1 MQRTTQGMEAE
12 HDSVKSNQR
21 PILKEKS
28 IQTVVMRTLR
38 RDATSGVADGATT
51 GECKS
56 KQIRLN

>member
-1 MQRTTQGMEAE
+1 MEAE
-12 HDSVKSNQR
+12 HDSVKSNRR

-38 RDATSGVADGATT
+38 RDATSVVADGATT